1 MLKTPLCHQIG
12 IDYPIFSAGM
22 GPAAGPELTAAVSNA
37 GGCGVMGGL
46 FLPPPILRQAIH
58 KIRSLTDKPFGVNFV
73 LTHLQP
79 GQIEVCL
86 EEQVPLLVLFWGD
99 PSPYVAEAHRHKTQ
113 VFSQVGSVTEAIA
126 AHNAGVDAIVVQG
139 IEAGGHVKSRISLS
153 TIVPAVVE
161 AVPTVPIIAAGG
173 IATGRGVV
181 SALSLGAQGVS
192 MGTRFLCSTEAAVTD
207 AYKERVVSSTAE
219 DTVYTTLFD
228 VGWPDAPHRV
238 LRNTAFAEWESAGCP
253 AHGQRPGEGTI
264 VGTVSIAGTMM
275 EVPKY
280 AAIIPLTDF
289 QGDMESVA
297 LYAGESC
304 SLIHDIKPAAQIVRD
319 VVREAEAAIANR
331 CLEQV
336 ATMQR

>member
-1 MLKTPLCHQIG
+1 MLNTALCHQLG
-12 IDYPIFSAGM
+12 ITYPIFSAGM
-22 GPAAGPELTAAVSNA
+22 GPAAGPELTAAVSEA
-37 GGCGVMGGL
+37 GGCGVLGGL
-46 FLPPPILRQAIH
+46 FLSPHILRQAIH

-73 LTHLQP
+73 LTHLQA

-86 EEQVPLLVLFWGD
+86 EEQIPVLVLFWGD
-99 PSPYVAEAHRHKTQ
+99 PSPYIALAHQSKTK
-113 VFSQVGSVTEAIA
+113 VFSQVGSVAEAIA
-126 AHNAGVDAIVVQG
+126 AEKAGVDGIIVQG
-139 IEAGGHVKSRISLS
+139 IEAGGHVKSRTSLS
-153 TIVPAVVE
+153 TIVPAVVAAVS
-161 AVPTVPIIAAGG
+161 AVPIVAAGG

-238 LRNTAFAEWESAGCP
+238 LRNTAFTAWEKAGCP
-253 AHGQRPGEGTI
+253 ASGKRPGEGTI
-264 VGTVSIAGTMM
+264 VGTVPIAVNVM

-280 AAIIPLTDF
+280 GAMIPLTNF
-289 QGDMESVA
+289 EGDMESVA

-304 SLIHDIKPAAQIVRD
+304 SLVDEIKPAVQIVRD
-319 VVREAEAAIANR
+319 VVREAESVI
-331 CLEQV
+331 

>member
-12 IDYPIFSAGM
+12 IAYPIFSAGM

-58 KIRSLTDKPFGVNFV
+58 NIRSLTDKPFGVNFV

-99 PSPYVAEAHRHKTQ
+99 PSPYIAEAHRHKIQ
-113 VFSQVGSVTEAIA
+113 VFSQVGSVAEAIA
-126 AHNAGVDAIVVQG
+126 ASNAGVDAIVVQG

-161 AVPTVPIIAAGG
+161 AVPAVPVIASGG

-192 MGTRFLCSTEAAVTD
+192 MGTRFLCSTEAAVTL

-238 LRNTAFAEWESAGCP
+238 LRNTAFKEWDFVGRP
-253 AHGQRPGEGTI
+253 ADGQRPGEGTI
-264 VGTVSIAGTMM
+264 VGTVPIAGTIM

-280 AAIIPLTDF
+280 GAMIPLTDF
-289 QGDMESVA
+289 KGDMESVA

-304 SLIHDIKPAAQIVRD
+304 SLVHDIKPAAQIVQD
-319 VVREAEAAIANR
+319 LVREAESAMGFAKPTCSEA
-331 CLEQV
+331 LP
-336 ATMQR
+336 